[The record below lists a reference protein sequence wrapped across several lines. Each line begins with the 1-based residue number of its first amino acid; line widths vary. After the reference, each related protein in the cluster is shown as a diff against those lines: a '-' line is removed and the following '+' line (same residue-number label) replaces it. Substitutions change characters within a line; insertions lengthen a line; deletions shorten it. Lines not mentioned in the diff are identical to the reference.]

1 MAKKRIVKM
10 LALLGV
16 ATTLVTTALPV
27 QAAGTKTE
35 TLKRAVPGYGYDIN
49 IQVEMDQEKKTIV
62 SLEDKGAV
70 NNDGRPLTSG
80 YSYDLWIKAW
90 EGMKDQLI
98 GKTKAEIE
106 QVDGI
111 STATVSSDALREL
124 VVNALDQLD
133 STVAPETGNY
143 LQPLQAK
150 MPFNK
155 EVTFQL
161 DVTQVPQGS
170 DYYLKEEYYT
180 EPGKEERKAYYSS
193 EFGKLDLKAGT
204 YTVQKPA
211 AGSLKRLVFEDKNG
225 RLPQIEIRLE
235 IVESISLEN
244 GKLTSTTV
252 DIEDLVASL
261 SSVRVREEDKSYAS
275 TYYQSTTAIF
285 RPDGYVNTGAK
296 DGNHNRPVFTDGKKY
311 FIALDSRS
319 YGTLV
324 FEFTADSSLV
334 PKTAVEDSQLVL
346 TPATA
351 EFATGVTL
359 AVEAPELKGAKFIA
373 TRVVDP
379 SGNELPTNGAYG
391 KPSFNNHRQG
401 ITISR
406 PLPGTYTLH
415 LADERGMYAD
425 VTRTFEVTPVLSIEA
440 DTIVSS
446 SERLVVDSYIGSYND
461 IVITNVTTGE
471 VHTFSSQYGYGQ
483 AKPVSRDGKIDKL
496 FKKDGKL
503 LFNATDDFTVTVLNG
518 SYSNPALAYKPTGF
532 KLVEQESL
540 LEELKY
546 QVIEEKDDS
555 LYEGVKETKV
565 KGQNGKRVSV
575 HSYLE
580 VDGVKQEGTEKD
592 EERTIDPVNEIVKVG
607 TKVKKQGWVEVDGDY
622 YYFIDDVEQK
632 NKWFENSY
640 AGADGKMMKD
650 TFTPDGYR
658 VDAKGKWVTGAWVED
673 RKGWKYVFKDGYF
686 YQDGWTTVSEKRFHF
701 KKDGYL
707 SVSTWIKNEYVDH
720 NGFVL
725 KNTTTPDGYRVD
737 ADGQWIKANWKKSGK
752 KWILV
757 YADGFSPKKQW
768 QKEEKYWYYFDEKGH
783 MAESRWVGN
792 FYVDAYGH
800 MLTSTWTPDG
810 YYVRADGLWD
820 KTKARRTVR

>member
-1 MAKKRIVKM
+1 MAKKKIVKM

-16 ATTLVTTALPV
+16 VTTLVTTVLPV

-35 TLKRAVPGYGYDIN
+35 TLKRTVPGYGYDIN

-62 SLEDKGAV
+62 SLKDQGPV
-70 NNDGRPLTSG
+70 NNDGKPLTAG
-80 YSYDLWIKAW
+80 MSYDLWIKAW

-98 GKTKAEIE
+98 GKTKAEIQ

-124 VVNALDQLD
+124 VVNALDNLD
-133 STVAPETGNY
+133 STVAPEVGNY
-143 LQPLQAK
+143 LQPINAQL
-150 MPFNK
+150 PFNK

-161 DVTQVPQGS
+161 DVSQVPQGS
-170 DYYLKEEYYT
+170 DYQLKEEYYT

-211 AGSLKRLVFEDKNG
+211 PGSSKRLVFEDKNG

-235 IVESISLEN
+235 VVASVTLEK
-244 GKLTSTTV
+244 GKLTSATV
-252 DIEDLVASL
+252 DIEDFVSSL
-261 SSVRVREEDKSYAS
+261 SSVRVLEEGKTYAS

-296 DGNHNRPVFTDGKKY
+296 DTNHNRFVFTDGMNY
-311 FIALDSRS
+311 TLYADSKS
-319 YGTLV
+319 YGLLS
-324 FEFTADSSLV
+324 FAFTADSSLV
-334 PKTAVEDSQLVL
+334 PKTAVEDGQLVL
-346 TPATA
+346 NPTTA
-351 EFATGVTL
+351 EFGTRITL
-359 AVEAPELKGAKFIA
+359 KVDAPELKGAKFVA
-373 TRVVDP
+373 TRVVAPNGSD
-379 SGNELPTNGAYG
+379 LPTNGAYG
-391 KPSFNNHRQG
+391 KPSFSNHRQG

-406 PLPGTYTLH
+406 PLPGTYTLY
-415 LADERGMYAD
+415 LVDETGMYAD
-425 VTRTFEVTPVLSIEA
+425 VSRTFEVTPVLSIV
-440 DTIVSS
+440 DDMIVSS
-446 SERLVVDSYIGSYND
+446 SDKLVVDSYIGSYND

-471 VHTFSSQYGYGQ
+471 VHTFSNQYSYGQ

-496 FKKDGKL
+496 FKEDGKL
-503 LFNATDDFTVTVLNG
+503 LFNATDDFTVTIMNS
-518 SYSNPALAYKPTGF
+518 SYSNPALSYKPTGF
-532 KLVEQESL
+532 KLVEQETL

-555 LYEGVKETKV
+555 LYEGVRETKV

-575 HSYLE
+575 YSYLE
-580 VDGVKQEGTEKD
+580 IDGEKQEGTEKT
-592 EERTIDPVNEIVKVG
+592 EERTIDPVNEIVRVG
-607 TKVKKQGWVEVDGDY
+607 TKVKKQGWVEVDGDS
-622 YYFIDDVEQK
+622 YYFIDDVAQK
-632 NKWFENSY
+632 NKWFNNSY
-640 AGADGKMMKD
+640 AGSDGKMLKN

-673 RKGWKYVFKDGYF
+673 SKGWKYVFKDGYF
-686 YQDGWTTVSEKRFHF
+686 HQNGWTTVSEKRFHF

-737 ADGQWIKANWKKSGK
+737 ANGQWIKASWKKNGK
-752 KWILV
+752 KWMLV

-768 QKEEKYWYYFDEKGH
+768 QKEEK
-783 MAESRWVGN
+783 
-792 FYVDAYGH
+792 
-800 MLTSTWTPDG
+800 
-810 YYVRADGLWD
+810 
-820 KTKARRTVR
+820 